1 MTLMRC
7 ASPLFLE
14 PTVSHNRVFA
24 NLCLILSLLLSPTLL
39 SAQATTSVNGRV
51 TDASG
56 AVIPGASLK
65 LTLQS
70 TGAVR
75 EGTTDASG
83 QYQFSQLAPG
93 TYTLSVSA
101 NGFAT
106 NTRKN
111 LELLVSQ
118 PATVNVALQLASV
131 TEQVTVSDTAA
142 AMLNT
147 TDATLG
153 NAFDNHQVES
163 LPLDQRNVPD
173 LLSLQPGVTFLG
185 RADDVSGTQG
195 VGNNATDSRAGS
207 VNGGRADQS
216 NITLDGIDVNDIN
229 NGYAFT
235 SVLRMTQDSV
245 AEFRVTTSNPNAEE
259 GRSSGAQVALITR
272 SGSNAFHGAV
282 YEYNRSNLL
291 EANDFFNK
299 QQELA
304 SSLPNRPESLVRNIY
319 GVAIGGPVLK
329 DRLFFFLNYE
339 GRRDSQ
345 GTSVNAGS
353 VPTASYRAGNL
364 EYEYANSS
372 GSDSVYTLTPAD
384 IQSMDPQNIGND
396 PAMLQVL
403 NAFPQGNDPTQG
415 DGLNS
420 IGYRFPYTIHRSY
433 DTYIARFDYTL
444 NSKHN
449 FFWRG
454 NLQNDS
460 EPTPPAFP
468 GQPPQTIAL
477 TNNKGFAAG
486 YTYLINNA
494 MVNDLRYGLT
504 RQGVDSA
511 GANDQPVIYISE
523 VAQPTS
529 TNYST
534 SFIIPV
540 QNLSDNFSWTKH
552 DHNFAFGTNIRFISD
567 QRISNAQSFPDG
579 QINQGWLTRSSTVA
593 NSFGPFDPEVYGYP
607 AVDFSNY
614 GNEYNSALMT
624 AVGTI
629 TEGDAIYNYTKSGS
643 TLAQG
648 APIKRNYRWNEY
660 EFYGQDTWRLTKA
673 LTVTYGLRYSYLQ
686 APAETSGTQVG
697 TCQFSGSVCQPYS
710 LTKYY
715 QSSIAQAASGGAA
728 NNIGEVAFNLNGRYN
743 NAPDFW
749 TPDKNDFGP
758 RVALAYSPVA
768 TEGIWKKLLG
778 NQLTSIRA
786 GYSLVYDH
794 FGAATVQNFDTT
806 GSYGLSSHL
815 SNAPG
820 SVAIEAAPRFTGIT
834 AVPQSLLPTAPA
846 GGFPAVPAA
855 SGNGSFAISWGL
867 DSAIKTPY
875 SHLLDFSVERALH
888 QGASLQVSWVG
899 RLGHRQLAQEDVAM
913 PINLTVGGSTYF
925 AKASQ
930 LATMARANTT
940 VASVASDPYWETE
953 FGGLDGQ
960 DIGLGYGPLTATQNV
975 YALFLSNLYN
985 ETYALYQLDTPGS
998 LPNSSIGAGV
1008 NYPAFRYYH
1017 DQYSAL
1023 YSWRSIANSNFNALE
1038 AVYRQHF
1045 GGLQAD
1051 FNYTYSKSLDTVS
1064 QAERLGNS
1072 ATTNYAQIMN
1082 SWLPKQLYGP
1092 SDYDVRHQVNSNF
1105 VWDLPVGKG
1114 KRFLGSSGRLVDE
1127 LLGGWQ
1133 TTGVVRWT
1141 SGFPFEL
1148 NNGAYYPTN
1157 WDIQGY
1163 AEQVAP
1169 IPARANAKGQ
1179 LSQRFADPAAVF
1191 ASFAHALPG
1200 QSGTRNPLRG
1210 DGFFDWDEGVNKS
1223 FAMTEHA
1230 KLILR
1235 WDMFNMSN
1243 SVRFDPQSIS
1253 ATLDNPQSFGN
1264 ATEPLTNYR
1273 LAQFAARI
1281 EF

>member
-1 MTLMRC
+1 MSHHRAF
-7 ASPLFLE
+7 AS
-14 PTVSHNRVFA
+14 
-24 NLCLILSLLLSPTLL
+24 LSLVVCLLLSSTLL

-51 TDASG
+51 TDPSG
-56 AVIPGASLK
+56 AVVPGAALK

-75 EGTTDASG
+75 EGISDASG

-101 NGFAT
+101 SGFAT
-106 NTRKN
+106 NKRAN

-118 PATVNVALQLASV
+118 PATVNVTLQLANV
-131 TEQVTVSDTAA
+131 TQQVTVNETAQ

-173 LLSLQPGVTFLG
+173 LLSLQPGVTFIG
-185 RADDVSGTQG
+185 RKDDVTGTQG

-229 NGYAFT
+229 YGYAFT

-272 SGSNAFHGAV
+272 SGSNAFHGAA
-282 YEYNRSNLL
+282 YEYNRSNLF

-304 SSLPNRPESLVRNIY
+304 SSLPNRPVSLVRNIF
-319 GVAIGGPVLK
+319 GAAVGGPVLK

-353 VPTASYRAGNL
+353 VPTDSYRAGNL
-364 EYEYANSS
+364 EYEYVNSS
-372 GSDSVYTLTPAD
+372 GNDTVYTLTPSD
-384 IQSMDPQNIGND
+384 IQGMDPQNIGND
-396 PAMLQVL
+396 AALLQVL
-403 NAFPQGNDPTQG
+403 NAYPHGNDTTQG

-420 IGYRFPYTIHRSY
+420 IGYRFPYTIHRKY
-433 DTYIARFDYTL
+433 ETYIARVDWNL
-444 NSKHN
+444 SSKHTL
-449 FFWRG
+449 FWRG
-454 NLQNDS
+454 NLQNDN

-468 GQPPQTIAL
+468 GQPPQTTVL
-477 TNNKGFAAG
+477 TNSKGFAAG
-486 YTYLINNA
+486 YTWLVNSS
-494 MVNDLRYGLT
+494 MVNDVRYGLT
-504 RQGVDSA
+504 REGVETA
-511 GANDQPVIYISE
+511 GAANQPIIYFSE

-529 TNYST
+529 PDYST

-540 QNLSDNFSWTKH
+540 NNLSDNFSWTKH
-552 DHNFAFGTNIRFISD
+552 DHNFAFGTNIRFIGD
-567 QRISNAQSFPDG
+567 KRTSNAQSFPDG
-579 QINQGWLTRSSTVA
+579 QMNQGWLTRSSTIA
-593 NSFGPFDPEVYGYP
+593 NSNGPFDPEVYGYP

-614 GNEYNSALMT
+614 GNEYNAALMNI
-624 AVGTI
+624 VGTI
-629 TEGDAIYNYTKSGS
+629 TEGDAIYNYTKTGS
-643 TLAQG
+643 TVPLG
-648 APIKRNYRWNEY
+648 TSITRNYRWNEY
-660 EFYGQDTWRLTKA
+660 ELYGQDTWRLRPS
-673 LTVTYGLRYSYLQ
+673 LTLTYGLRYSYLQ

-697 TCQFSGSVCQPYS
+697 TCQFSGSTCQPYS
-710 LTKYY
+710 LGQYY
-715 QSSIAQAASGGAA
+715 KGSLAQGLSGGAA
-728 NNIGEVAFNLNGRYN
+728 NSVGEVGFNLNGRYN
-743 NAPDFW
+743 HAPDFW

-758 RVALAYSPVA
+758 RVAIAYSPVA
-768 TEGIWKKLLG
+768 TEGVWKKLLG
-778 NQLTSIRA
+778 NQLTSVRA
-786 GYSLVYDH
+786 GYSLVFDH

-820 SVAIEAAPRFTGIT
+820 SEPIENAPRFTTNNG
-834 AVPQSLLPTAPA
+834 VPQSLLPTPPP
-846 GGFPAVPAA
+846 GGFPAEPAS

-875 SHLLDFSVERALH
+875 SHLLDFSITRALH
-888 QGASLQVSWVG
+888 QGASLEVSWVS

-913 PINLTVGGSTYF
+913 PVNLTVGGTPYF
-925 AKASQ
+925 AAASK
-930 LATMARANTT
+930 LATMARSNTSVT
-940 VASVASDPYWETE
+940 SVAADPYWEQE
-953 FGGLDGQ
+953 FAGLEGQ

-1008 NYPAFRYYH
+1008 SYPAFRYYH

-1051 FNYTYSKSLDTVS
+1051 FNYSYSKSLDAVS

-1072 ATTNYAQIMN
+1072 ATTNNAQIMN
-1082 SWLPKQLYGP
+1082 SWAPKQLYGP
-1092 SDYDVRHQVNSNF
+1092 SDYDVRHQLNSNF
-1105 VWDLPVGKG
+1105 VWDLPIGTGK
-1114 KRFLGSSGRLVDE
+1114 KFLASSGHLVDE
-1127 LLGGWQ
+1127 IIGGWQ
-1133 TTGVVRWT
+1133 TTGIVRWT
-1141 SGFPFEL
+1141 SGFPFEM

-1163 AEQVAP
+1163 AQLVSP
-1169 IPARANAKGQ
+1169 IPSRANAKGH
-1179 LSQRFADPAAVF
+1179 LSQRFADPATVF

-1210 DGFFDWDEGVNKS
+1210 DGFFEWDEGVNKT
-1223 FAMTEHA
+1223 FPIFERA

-1235 WDMFNMSN
+1235 WDMFNVTN

>member
-1 MTLMRC
+1 M
-7 ASPLFLE
+7 
-14 PTVSHNRVFA
+14 SHNRVFVS
-24 NLCLILSLLLSPTLL
+24 LCLALCLLVSPTLVL
-39 SAQATTSVNGRV
+39 AQATTSVNGRV
-51 TDASG
+51 ADGSG
-56 AVIPGASLK
+56 AVIPNASLK

-106 NTRKN
+106 ITKQN

-118 PATVNVALQLASV
+118 PATVNVTLQLASV
-131 TEQVTVSDTAA
+131 TEQVTVNESAA

-185 RADDVSGTQG
+185 RADDVTGTQG

-207 VNGGRADQS
+207 VNGGRSDQS

-272 SGSNAFHGAV
+272 SGSNAFHGAA

-299 QQELA
+299 QQELE
-304 SSLPNRPESLVRNIY
+304 SSLPNRPVSLVRNIY
-319 GVAIGGPVLK
+319 GAAIGGPVWK

-345 GTSVNAGS
+345 GTSVNAGP

-364 EYEYANSS
+364 QYDYVNSS
-372 GSDSVYTLTPAD
+372 GGDSIYTLTAAD

-396 PAMLQVL
+396 AALLQVL
-403 NAFPQGNDPTQG
+403 NAYPQGNDPTQG

-420 IGYRFPYTIHRSY
+420 IGYRFPYTIHRKY
-433 DTYIARFDYTL
+433 DTYITRLDWTL

-449 FFWRG
+449 LFWRG

-468 GQPPQTIAL
+468 GQPPQTTVL

-486 YTYLINNA
+486 YSFLINNS

-504 RQGVDSA
+504 RQGVESA
-511 GANDQPVIYISE
+511 GANSQPLIYFSE
-523 VAQPTS
+523 LAQPTS
-529 TNYST
+529 AAYST

-552 DHNFAFGTNIRFISD
+552 DHNFAFGTNIRFIGD
-567 QRISNAQSFPDG
+567 QRTSDAQSFPDG
-579 QINQGWLTRSSTVA
+579 QMNQGWLTRSSTIA
-593 NSFGPFDPEVYGYP
+593 NSNGPFDPEAYGFP

-614 GNEYNSALMT
+614 GNEYNAALMNI
-624 AVGTI
+624 VGTI
-629 TEGDAIYNYTKSGS
+629 TEGDAIYNYTKTGS
-643 TLAQG
+643 TVAVG

-660 EFYGQDTWRLTKA
+660 ELYGQDTWRLKNS
-673 LTVTYGLRYSYLQ
+673 LTITYGLRYSYLQ

-697 TCQFSGSVCQPYS
+697 TCQFSGSTCQPYS
-710 LTKYY
+710 LSKYY
-715 QSSIAQAASGGAA
+715 QNSLAQAQSGGAA
-728 NNIGEVAFNLNGRYN
+728 NAIGEVAFNLNGRYN
-743 NAPDFW
+743 HAPDYW

-758 RVALAYSPVA
+758 RVAIAYSPVA
-768 TEGIWKKLLG
+768 TEGIWNKLFG

-820 SVAIEAAPRFTGIT
+820 SEPIESAPRFTAIN
-834 AVPQSLLPTAPA
+834 AVPQTLLPTAPA
-846 GGFPAVPAA
+846 GGFPAIPAA

-875 SHLLDFSVERALH
+875 SHLLDFSLTRALH
-888 QGASLQVSWVG
+888 QGASLEVSWVG

-913 PINLTVGGSTYF
+913 PINLTVGGTQYF
-925 AKASQ
+925 AAAAKMA
-930 LATMARANTT
+930 AMARVNTP
-940 VASVASDPYWETE
+940 VGSIAADPYWESE
-953 FGGLDGQ
+953 FAGLDGQ
-960 DIGLGYGPLTATQNV
+960 DVGLGYGPLTATQNV

-998 LPNSSIGAGV
+998 LPNGNIGAGV
-1008 NYPAFRYYH
+1008 SYPAFRYYH

-1045 GGLQAD
+1045 AGIQAD
-1051 FNYTYSKSLDTVS
+1051 FNYTYSKSLDSVS

-1072 ATTNYAQIMN
+1072 ATTNNAQIMN
-1082 SWLPKQLYGP
+1082 SWNPKQLYGP
-1092 SDYDVRHQVNSNF
+1092 SDYDVRHQINSNF

-1114 KRFLGSSGRLVDE
+1114 RKFMGASGRLVDE
-1127 LLGGWQ
+1127 LIGGWQ
-1133 TTGVVRWT
+1133 TTGIVRWT
-1141 SGFPFEL
+1141 SGFPFEM

-1163 AEQVAP
+1163 AELVSP
-1169 IPARANAKGQ
+1169 IPSRANARGR
-1179 LSQRFADPAAVF
+1179 LSQRFADPTTVF

-1210 DGFFDWDEGVNKS
+1210 DGYFEWDEGVNKT
-1223 FAMTEHA
+1223 FPVFEKA

-1235 WDMFNMSN
+1235 WDMFNVTN

>member
-1 MTLMRC
+1 M
-7 ASPLFLE
+7 SP
-14 PTVSHNRVFA
+14 A
-24 NLCLILSLLLSPTLL
+24 LLL
-39 SAQATTSVNGRV
+39 AQATTSLNGRV
-51 TDASG
+51 TDGSG

-65 LTLQS
+65 LTLAS

-75 EGTTDASG
+75 EGTSDASG

-93 TYTLSVSA
+93 TYALSVSA
-101 NGFAT
+101 KGFAT
-106 NTRKN
+106 NTRSS

-131 TEQVTVSDTAA
+131 TEQVTVSETAA

-153 NAFDNHQVES
+153 NAFDNHQVAS

-185 RADDVSGTQG
+185 RADDVTGTQG
-195 VGNNATDSRAGS
+195 VGNNPNDSRAGS
-207 VNGGRADQS
+207 VNGGRSDQS
-216 NITLDGIDVNDIN
+216 NITLDGIDVNDTN

-272 SGSNAFHGAV
+272 SGSNAFHGAA

-304 SSLPNRPESLVRNIY
+304 SSLPNRPVSLVRNIY
-319 GVAIGGPVLK
+319 GGSVGGPILK

-353 VPTASYRAGNL
+353 VPTASYRAGNVQ
-364 EYEYANSS
+364 YEYVNSS
-372 GSDSVYTLTPAD
+372 GAESVYTLTPAD
-384 IQSMDPQNIGND
+384 IEGMDPQHVGD
-396 PAMLQVL
+396 SQAMLQVL

-420 IGYRFPYTIHRSY
+420 IGFRFPYTIHRTY
-433 DTYIARFDYTL
+433 NTYIARLDWTL

-449 FFWRG
+449 LFWRG

-468 GQPPQTIAL
+468 GQPAQTTVL
-477 TNNKGFAAG
+477 TNNKGFGAG
-486 YTYLINNA
+486 YTFLINNT

-504 RQGVDSA
+504 REGVDSA
-511 GANDQPVIYISE
+511 GANNEPVVYISE

-529 TNYST
+529 PVYST

-540 QNLSDNFSWTKH
+540 HNLADNFSWSKH
-552 DHNFAFGTNIRFISD
+552 DHNFAFGTNIRFITD
-567 QRISNAQSFPDG
+567 GRISDAQSFPDG

-593 NSFGPFDPEVYGYP
+593 NSNGPFDPEVYGYP
-607 AVDFSNY
+607 AVDFANY

-624 AVGTI
+624 MVGTI
-629 TEGDAIYNYTKSGS
+629 TEGDAIYNYTKTGS
-643 TLAQG
+643 TLPLG
-648 APIKRNYRWNEY
+648 ASIKRNYRWNEY
-660 EFYGQDTWRLTKA
+660 EFYGQDTWRLRNS

-697 TCQFSGSVCQPYS
+697 TCQFSGTVCQPYS

-715 QSSIAQAASGGAA
+715 RSSLAQGLSGGSANASG
-728 NNIGEVAFNLNGRYN
+728 EVGFNLNGRYN
-743 NAPDFW
+743 HAPDFW
-749 TPDKNDFGP
+749 TPDKNDLGP
-758 RVALAYSPVA
+758 RLAIAYSPVA
-768 TEGIWKKLLG
+768 REGIWKKLLG

-786 GYSLVYDH
+786 GYSLVFDH

-820 SVAIEAAPRFTGIT
+820 SEAIEAAPRFTAINE
-834 AVPQSLLPTAPA
+834 VPQTLLPTAPQ
-846 GGFPAVPAA
+846 GGFPALPAS

-875 SHLLDFSVERALH
+875 SHLLDFSVTRALQ
-888 QGASLQVSWVG
+888 QGASLEVSWVG
-899 RLGHRQLAQEDVAM
+899 RLAHRQLAQEDVAM
-913 PINLTVGGSTYF
+913 PVNLVVGGTDYF
-925 AKASQ
+925 AAASK
-930 LATMARANTT
+930 LGTMARANTLPGA
-940 VASVASDPYWETE
+940 VAADPYWEQE
-953 FGGLDGQ
+953 FAGLGGQ

-998 LPNSSIGAGV
+998 LPNSNIGAGV

-1045 GGLQAD
+1045 AGIQAD
-1051 FNYTYSKSLDTVS
+1051 FNYTYSKSLDIVS

-1072 ATTNYAQIMN
+1072 GTTNNAQIMN

-1092 SDYDVRHQVNSNF
+1092 SDYDVRHQLNSNF
-1105 VWDLPVGKG
+1105 VWDLPVGRGRK
-1114 KRFLGSSGRLVDE
+1114 FMATSGRLADE
-1127 LLGGWQ
+1127 LIGGWQ
-1133 TTGVVRWT
+1133 TTGIVRWT
-1141 SGFPFEL
+1141 SGFPFEV

-1157 WDIQGY
+1157 WDIQGFG
-1163 AEQVAP
+1163 QLVSP
-1169 IPARANAKGQ
+1169 IPSRANAHGR
-1179 LSQRFADPAAVF
+1179 LNQRFADPTTVF

-1210 DGFFDWDEGVNKS
+1210 DGFFEWDEGLNKT
-1223 FAMTEHA
+1223 FPIFERA

-1235 WDMFNMSN
+1235 WDMFNVTN